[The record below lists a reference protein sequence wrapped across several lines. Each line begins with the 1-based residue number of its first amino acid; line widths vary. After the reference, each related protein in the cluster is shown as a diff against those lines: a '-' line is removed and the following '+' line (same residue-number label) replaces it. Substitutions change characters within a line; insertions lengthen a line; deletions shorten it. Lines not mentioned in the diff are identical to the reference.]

1 MADDSELDYL
11 IKFIDEATTGLTV
24 KSFETIRKVEKI
36 AGVKKCL
43 IEPGELLSVDGSF
56 YKKRFKIKL
65 AVATEIV
72 MTSIINEIIEG
83 AKDYNRR
90 SAGYT
95 FPVTMANIKFVYSNK
110 SYIGDSNRWLNDI
123 YLDVEWVTS

>member
-43 IEPGELLSVDGSF
+43 IEPGELLSVDSSF
-56 YKKRFKIKL
+56 YKKRFKVKL
-65 AVATEIV
+65 SVATEIV
-72 MTSIINEIIEG
+72 MTSIINEIVEG
-83 AKDYNRR
+83 IITYNKRG
-90 SAGYT
+90 AGFT
-95 FPVTMANIKFVYSNK
+95 FPVTMCNIKFIYSNK
-110 SYIGDSNRWLNDI
+110 SYIDNNRWLNDI